1 MWSPHRE
8 VVALQLQQPGVG
20 HSAPG
25 ILQLANHTISRA
37 FVHRKQSLLA
47 CQAIDHVYVS
57 EGFFVQPPGVCDCA
71 PCPAHVP
78 PDPQRQEC
86 DSLKHGLDPACEPD
100 PLLAVVCV
108 EEHPLA
114 VPPHSH
120 GRSESVCLREQ
131 QHLKVSGCGKLSPPL
146 RNEDILL
153 RAASIATDLN
163 GLLCIVVLLHQLVP
177 FGTLTSIST
186 RPSSIALLNVPASRR
201 AFRRDSLL
209 TGHVM

>member
-57 EGFFVQPPGVCDCA
+57 ARFFVQPPGVCGCA
-71 PCPAHVP
+71 PCPAPVP
-78 PDPQRQEC
+78 PAPQRQEC

-100 PLLAVVCV
+100 PVVSVERV
-108 EEHPLA
+108 EEHPPP

-120 GRSESVCLREQ
+120 ERSESVCLREQ
-131 QHLKVSGCGKLSPPL
+131 QHVEITCGCKLSPPL

-163 GLLCIVVLLHQLVP
+163 GLLCIVVLLHHDVP
-177 FGTLTSIST
+177 FGALTSIST
-186 RPSSIALLNVPASRR
+186 RLSSIALLNVPASRR
-201 AFRRDSLL
+201 AFSRD
-209 TGHVM
+209 